1 MLKKDS
7 LRLGIILG
15 FVAPILGMFIY
26 YFVQFRSYPFRDFLQ
41 FLLEQKSLLS
51 AVVSICL
58 IANAIVFTFYI
69 NTRRDRTAR
78 GIFIS
83 TCIYAIAALLW
94 RLVG

>member
-15 FVAPILGMFIY
+15 FLAPVLGLVIY
-26 YFVQFRSYPFRDFLQ
+26 YFVQFSRFPFRDFLD
-41 FLLEQKSLLS
+41 FVFSEKRLLS
-51 AVVSICL
+51 SITSVCL
-58 IANAIVFTFYI
+58 IANAVVFTLYI

-78 GIFIS
+78 GIFIA

-94 RLVG
+94 RLIS